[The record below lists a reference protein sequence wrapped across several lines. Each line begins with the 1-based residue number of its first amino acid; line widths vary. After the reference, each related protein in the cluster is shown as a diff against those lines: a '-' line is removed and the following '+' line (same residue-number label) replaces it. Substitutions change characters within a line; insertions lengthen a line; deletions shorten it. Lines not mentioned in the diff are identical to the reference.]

1 MSKLSILSL
10 SFISLFLLNACSSS
24 DDVTSDTEDNT
35 NKSVISLTS
44 DSLKIDGREIY
55 LRGEMNDYAT
65 NTAYRLEK
73 VKDNVYCTI
82 APLRADWSPYR
93 FKFADANWTVGSNF
107 GFATPPGDIQEGA
120 SSILVNPNSRFE
132 EIKFYPQ
139 NDGNYRFCLIKKGSQ
154 YYAEV
159 KRTDKA
165 LATIEDLLFTP
176 GYLFTSNK

>member
-1 MSKLSILSL
+1 MSKLSIISISFL
-10 SFISLFLLNACSSS
+10 SFFLLNACSSS
-24 DDVTSDTEDNT
+24 DDSSSNT
-35 NKSVISLTS
+35 NDNVESVISLTS

-55 LRGEMNDYAT
+55 LRGEMNDYAA

-93 FKFADANWTVGSNF
+93 FKFADANWTSGSNF
-107 GFATPPGDIQEGA
+107 GFATPPGDIQEG
-120 SSILVNPNSRFE
+120 SSNILLNPNSRFE
-132 EIKFYPQ
+132 EIKFHPQ
-139 NDGNYRFCLIKKGSQ
+139 NDGNYRFCLIKKGSK